1 MSQNEVDHDP
11 EDVESNSTVPKAKK
25 HDSGAADLE
34 RVTDYAEEKEITGQR
49 LSNALAALDQRMSKE
64 RSEKIE
70 RERELA
76 KVVIKKADVDLIIQ
90 ELEISR
96 TEAERSLRENKG
108 NLVESLIELTN

>member
-1 MSQNEVDHDP
+1 MSQNEVDLDP
-11 EDVESNSTVPKAKK
+11 EDVESNSTAPKAKK

-34 RVTDYAEEKEITGQR
+34 RVTDYAEEKEISGQR
-49 LSNALAALDQRMSKE
+49 LTNAFAAIHHRISQEK
-64 RSEKIE
+64 SEEIE

-76 KVVIKKADVDLIIQ
+76 KVVIKKTDVDLIIQ

-108 NLVESLIELTN
+108 NLVESLIHLTN